1 MIDQEGEED
10 EDNEEAVI
18 RQVLHVIDIHSG
30 DILQQVR
37 FDLVGEIT
45 AVLVD
50 GDEIYIAGFGESK
63 VVVLPF
69 AGSEA

>member
-1 MIDQEGEED
+1 M
-10 EDNEEAVI
+10 
-18 RQVLHVIDIHSG
+18 RVIDIHSG

-37 FDLVGEIT
+37 VCLVGEIAT
-45 AVLVD
+45 VLLD

>member
-1 MIDQEGEED
+1 MRC
-10 EDNEEAVI
+10 APA
-18 RQVLHVIDIHSG
+18 QVFKTRADGS
-30 DILQQVR
+30 
-37 FDLVGEIT
+37 FDVF
-45 AVLVD
+45 VD